1 MEQVFCEALEAAKL
15 AVKRYNR
22 HPLYVS
28 VGHAENVDT
37 AWQRILVLQR
47 IVRWRRSPGH
57 SGSRDANPASAGT
70 VAGRHRNP
78 FRR

>member
-22 HPLYVS
+22 QPA
-28 VGHAENVDT
+28 VGHAENVDA

-47 IVRWRRSPGH
+47 IARWRRSPGH